1 MLLPLCLGL
10 VKMHGDVNIL
20 NLNNY
25 NLGDRYVMALGAGLK
40 QVKLIE
46 RCYLG
51 ANRITDL
58 GLSAIVSNISADI
71 LTLDLSNNKITSVDK
86 RLLEM
91 IIENEYRL

>member
-10 VKMHGDVNIL
+10 VKINGDAHIL

-25 NLGDRYVMALGAGLK
+25 NLGDRYIIALGAGLK

-46 RCYLG
+46 KCYLG

-58 GLSAIVSNISADI
+58 GLSAIVSNISTDI
-71 LTLDLSNNKITSVDK
+71 LTLDLCNNKITNVDK

-91 IIENEYRL
+91 IIEN